1 MKPTKLCFR
10 IGPVEV
16 SETALPVIVA
26 EIGINHNGS
35 LELARRLVQAVQHA
49 GGRVAKFQTYITEK
63 RTKRGSPIFEILK
76 KCELS
81 FREQHELFAYARTQ
95 GVEPFSTPFDEE
107 SVAFLKEEG
116 VAAYKVASFDIV
128 NRKLLRAIVGA
139 RKPVIVSTGMASLAE
154 TDWAV
159 RLLRAEGVAFAL
171 LHCVSAYPLPPEQV
185 NLRVMDV
192 LRDRYKCLV
201 GYSDHT
207 LSIDAAKAAIARGA
221 VMIEKHFTLDK
232 RMDGPDH
239 QLSCDPED
247 FRLLVMAA
255 GSIHR
260 FLGKPEKRVQPGER
274 PILQYRRVTR

>member
-1 MKPTKLCFR
+1 MTTKKLRFR

-16 SETALPVIVA
+16 SETAMPVLVA

-35 LELARRLVQAVQHA
+35 LELARRLAQAVKHA

-63 RTKRGSPIFEILK
+63 RTKRGSPIFDILK

-81 FREQHELFAYARTQ
+81 FKDQHDLFEYSRSV

-107 SVAFLKEEG
+107 SVAFLREEG

-128 NRKLLRAIVGA
+128 NRALVRAIA
-139 RKPVIVSTGMASLAE
+139 KSRKPVIVSTGMASLAE

-159 RLLRAEGVAFAL
+159 RVLRAEGVPFAL

-185 NLRVMDV
+185 NLRVMDL
-192 LRDRYKCLV
+192 LRERYKCLV

-207 LSIDAAKAAIARGA
+207 LTIDAARAAIARGA

-247 FRLLVMAA
+247 FRLLTLAA
-255 GSIHR
+255 EQIHR

-274 PILQYRRVTR
+274 PILQYRRATR